1 MNAWGACSE
10 WAKPELRSARREE
23 ALSKEIVVRALMGV
37 AAVGV
42 LGVVLW
48 KVLWVMLLPLF
59 ATVLGVFITVLKFA
73 LIGAAVYVAYRLYRR
88 YVSEP
93 AEPAS

>member
-1 MNAWGACSE
+1 MSTWGAWSE
-10 WAKPELRSARREE
+10 RAKPELRSARREE